1 MKENKLDNLFKDRLR
16 DMEKSPRP
24 IAWDKISAGIK
35 KEKSTP
41 KIIWWQKAA
50 IIVILCLSGFLLFYK
65 MDGFNNWQT
74 ETVISEVENDEKE
87 KLNNEEHKNL
97 LNDDSSSNLS
107 GLADSNLKTPKE
119 ENIDPIKSKGT
130 QNLVESKNRKPE
142 KPEVKMYAVD
152 NNFPY
157 TDRDMDDQ
165 KTTNYEE
172 SIAANTSEDLE
183 IDKREKSTPSITIE
197 FKSGKKSQQ
206 KTLVADNKDI
216 ESNEDQSFMLKKL
229 IAKVKEVKEG
239 ELGLAELRQAKDDLF
254 AFDTFKE
261 LNKPSE
267 K

>member
-1 MKENKLDNLFKDRLR
+1 MKENKLDNLFKDGLR

-24 IAWDKISAGIK
+24 IAWDKISEGIK

-65 MDGFNNWQT
+65 MDGFKSSQSV
-74 ETVISEVENDEKE
+74 TVVSKVEHDDKE
-87 KLNNEEHKNL
+87 KSSKEVNKTL
-97 LNDDSSSNLS
+97 LNDDSSSNPS
-107 GLADSNLKTPKE
+107 GLADSNLETPKE
-119 ENIDPIKSKGT
+119 ENLDPIKSKGT
-130 QNLVESKNRKPE
+130 QNLAESDNKKAE
-142 KPEVKMYAVD
+142 KPEVNMYALE
-152 NNFPY
+152 NTFPY
-157 TDRDMDDQ
+157 SDREDDQ
-165 KTTNYEE
+165 EALDYEE
-172 SIAANTSEDLE
+172 AVAANTSDDIGTE
-183 IDKREKSTPSITIE
+183 KPEKSTPSVTIE
-197 FKSGKKSQQ
+197 FRSGKKSRQ

-216 ESNEDQSFMLKKL
+216 ESNEDQSFTLKKL

-261 LNKPSE
+261 INKPTE